1 MPVAP
6 DDQEK
11 AATKIY
17 HELRLAILSGA
28 LKPGE
33 RLSERRLMEKYS
45 VSRTP
50 AREALKSLE
59 REGLVR
65 ALPKS
70 GTVVASLGVR
80 EVEEIYQVRLVL
92 EPLALSL
99 AVARLTDSDRQE
111 LDGMIEAMERAVTQ
125 GDYMSYLRYDADVHV
140 WIARASGNSLLAR
153 MIGDLTGQIL
163 RLGVASI
170 VHPGRPESSL
180 EEHRAMARALK
191 EGRGVDATNA
201 LVVHLSNS
209 RDGALKTMQGG
220 V

>member
-33 RLSERRLMEKYS
+33 KLSERRLMEKYS

-99 AVARLTDSDRQE
+99 AVTRLTDSDRQE
-111 LDGMIEAMERAVTQ
+111 LDGMIDAMERAVAQ

-153 MIGDLTGQIL
+153 MIGDLTGQIV

-191 EGRGVDATNA
+191 EGRGVDATNT

-209 RDGALKTMQGG
+209 RGGALKTMQGG